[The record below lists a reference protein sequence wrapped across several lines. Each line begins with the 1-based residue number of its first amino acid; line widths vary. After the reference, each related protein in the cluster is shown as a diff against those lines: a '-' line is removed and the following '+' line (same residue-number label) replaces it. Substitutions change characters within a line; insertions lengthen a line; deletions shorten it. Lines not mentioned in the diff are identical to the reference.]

1 MEKKFIV
8 FEGTDGSG
16 KSTMLEEVRKH
27 LASRGVT
34 AEFVCDPGGTAIGGQ
49 IRQIL
54 LAAKNAN
61 MSTLTELLL
70 YSASRAQLVTE
81 KILPALNA
89 GQSVISDRFIY
100 STLAYQGVAGEI
112 PANLL
117 KTVVQA
123 GCSGLEPDHVI
134 FLDVPA
140 EIGLKRAGKGGD
152 RVESKGV
159 CYMDEVRQRYLGL
172 LDTFSE
178 EKATVID
185 ANRNI
190 LEVKKEVLDT
200 IDWQLG
206 L

>member
-1 MEKKFIV
+1 MNKKFIV

-16 KSTMLEEVRKH
+16 KTTMLDEVRKH
-27 LASRGVT
+27 LALRGVE
-34 AEFVCDPGGTAIGGQ
+34 AEFVCDPGGTPIGGQ

-54 LAAKNAN
+54 LSAKNAE
-61 MSTLTELLL
+61 MSPLTELLL
-70 YSASRAQLVTE
+70 YSASRAQLVTQ
-81 KILPALNA
+81 KILPALEA
-89 GQSVISDRFIY
+89 GKVVISDRFIF

-112 PANLL
+112 PDGVL
-117 KTVVQA
+117 KTVVNA
-123 GCSGLEPDHVI
+123 GCAGLEPDHVI
-134 FLDVPA
+134 LLDVPA
-140 EIGLKRAGKGGD
+140 EVGLKRAGKGGD

-159 CYMDEVRQRYLGL
+159 CYMEMVRERYLGMIDAL
-172 LDTFSE
+172 TE
-178 EKATVID
+178 EKATLID